1 MKSEA
6 RILGIDLGDARVGV
20 AVSDELAMLAH
31 PVETIAVRDDG
42 VLERICELSTS
53 YRVAEIVVGVPR
65 NMDGSRGPAAQK
77 ALDFIETLRRKT
89 SCRIVPWDE
98 RLSTVQA
105 QRQLHEAGR
114 KSRQHRAVIDQA
126 AAQIILQSY
135 LDSRV

>member
-1 MKSEA
+1 ME

-20 AVSDELAMLAH
+20 AVSDELGMLAH
-31 PVETIAVRDDG
+31 PVKTIAVRDGDL
-42 VLERICELSTS
+42 VEHICELTAN
-53 YRVAEIVVGVPR
+53 YQAAEIVVGVPR

-77 ALDFIETLRRKT
+77 ALEFIETLRMKV

-98 RLSTVQA
+98 RLSTMQA
-105 QRQLHEAGR
+105 QRQLHESGR

-135 LDSRV
+135 LDSRL